1 MSGTTEWPE
10 VRVCIILPC
19 GTVTLPVEDG
29 GTITCRAAVGH
40 LDAPDTGLIEEMRNG
55 REPTPWRSAEIRDAA
70 LVEIDRREDLDDE
83 TRRRLRAHVR
93 RTPWYE

>member
-1 MSGTTEWPE
+1 MSRTTDWPE
-10 VRVCIILPC
+10 VQVCIIRPC

-29 GTITCRAAVGH
+29 GTITCRCAVGH
-40 LDAPDTGLIEEMRNG
+40 LDTPETGLIAELEAARQ
-55 REPTPWRSAEIRDAA
+55 PTPWRSEELRDAA

>member
-1 MSGTTEWPE
+1 MSSATEWPE
-10 VRVCIILPC
+10 VQVCIILPC

-29 GTITCRAAVGH
+29 GTITCRSAVGH
-40 LDAPDTGLIEEMRNG
+40 IDAPDTGLVAEMRAG
-55 REPTPWRSAEIRDAA
+55 REPTPWRSAELRDAA
-70 LVEIDRREDLDDE
+70 LAEIDRREDLDDE